1 MVLQNELKSIKLGTG
16 KINQLLKRGNITA
29 TNLKLKLA
37 GTDPSILKN
46 NHFMDDI
53 TEPGKTEEERMLA
66 HLIVQEKESLK
77 GLTLIPPNT
86 ELYHY
91 KVDQIKT
98 LIQLRNEMEKVV
110 YEQRY
115 HKMWKEYEGGIDNV
129 NLKSW

>member
-1 MVLQNELKSIKLGTG
+1 
-16 KINQLLKRGNITA
+16 
-29 TNLKLKLA
+29 
-37 GTDPSILKN
+37 
-46 NHFMDDI
+46 MDDI

-86 ELYHY
+86 ELYQY

-115 HKMWKEYEGGIDNV
+115 QKMWKEYEGGIDNV
-129 NLKSW
+129 NLKL